1 VSQQASSDDKSPASP
16 DPLERANDRIRNA
29 AKWLIASSAA
39 VGAAL
44 IAGSQL
50 SSIGKLDLGLP
61 TSIETARL
69 WVAVAGAIV
78 GLAGVVYAVWTAVQL
93 LLPKTVL
100 IADLAK
106 GWEGKDSSLA
116 PVVEFLKEHEKY
128 LQSFDSPSAIIDERS
143 RLIDERRRIAEEGT
157 DDAEYRAPE
166 ELVAT
171 IDDLEAQITDVDARI
186 KAIEDVAANRALQA
200 DFQATLRRLLLASI
214 VVALGIMSFA
224 WAANPP
230 IEAEPSADLR
240 NSRLLNAY
248 LRDAD
253 LRNAKLDNADFTG
266 ADLTGAD
273 LSGASVAGVVWRHTV
288 CPDGTN
294 SDSNGNTCEGHL
306 S

>member
-1 VSQQASSDDKSPASP
+1 MADPNSSDPF
-16 DPLERANDRIRNA
+16 ERANDRIRGA

-50 SSIGKLDLGLP
+50 SSIGQLDVGLP
-61 TSIETARL
+61 TSVATARL
-69 WVAVAGAIV
+69 WIAGVGAMV

-100 IADLAK
+100 VDELDAA
-106 GWEGKDSSLA
+106 WTDSDDSLK
-116 PVVEFLKEHEKY
+116 PVVTFFKTHPKY
-128 LQSFDSPSAIIDERS
+128 LQSFASPTEIIAERT
-143 RLIDERRRIAEEGT
+143 RLIGDRTRLDEAPAE
-157 DDAEYRAPE
+157 DAADAEADQLAVRA
-166 ELVAT
+166 A
-171 IDDLEAQITDVDARI
+171 DLDADIADIDARI
-186 KAIEDVAANRALQA
+186 GAIEDIAGYQALRAE
-200 DFQATLRRLLLASI
+200 FEATLRRLLLASA
-214 VVALGIMSFA
+214 VVASGIVAFA

-230 IEAEPSADLR
+230 AAPPPSADLR
-240 NSRLLNAY
+240 DSRLINAY

-253 LRNAKLDNADFTG
+253 LRNARLDNADLTG

-273 LSGASVAGVVWRHTV
+273 LGGASLAGVVWQNTT

-294 SDSNGNTCEGHL
+294 SDANGDTCAGHL